1 MNKYKAKI
9 WITDTTNGFENIEE
23 DSKWLVEKF
32 IPQTIDS
39 SCESIF
45 FIMREDSSLKDEI
58 YTQKEALSQYF
69 DVKIVE
75 DLVKL

>member
-1 MNKYKAKI
+1 MIIVN
-9 WITDTTNGFENIEE
+9 
-23 DSKWLVEKF
+23 LL
-32 IPQTIDS
+32 
-39 SCESIF
+39 
-45 FIMREDSSLKDEI
+45 EDSSLKDEI